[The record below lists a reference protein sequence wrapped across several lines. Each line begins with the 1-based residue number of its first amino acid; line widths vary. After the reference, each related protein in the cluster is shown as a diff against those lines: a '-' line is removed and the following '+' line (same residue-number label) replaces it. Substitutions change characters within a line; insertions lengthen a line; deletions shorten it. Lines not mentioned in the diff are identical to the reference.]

1 MGLWGHMGTRLQ
13 RSPGHISAFLHF
25 YICTV
30 RRFHIVIY
38 IFAFLHLYT
47 SRFLHVY
54 ISTFI
59 HFRIFTLLYFYFI
72 RQTIHDA
79 IYIYIYIHIIYIYI
93 FICMHMTTAQDIK
106 HMVFVYLR

>member
-1 MGLWGHMGTRLQ
+1 MGIWGHMGTRLQ

-38 IFAFLHLYT
+38 IFTFLHLYT
-47 SRFLHVY
+47 SIFLHVY

-79 IYIYIYIHIIYIYI
+79 IYIYIYIYIHIIYIYLYVCI
-93 FICMHMTTAQDIK
+93 
-106 HMVFVYLR
+106 